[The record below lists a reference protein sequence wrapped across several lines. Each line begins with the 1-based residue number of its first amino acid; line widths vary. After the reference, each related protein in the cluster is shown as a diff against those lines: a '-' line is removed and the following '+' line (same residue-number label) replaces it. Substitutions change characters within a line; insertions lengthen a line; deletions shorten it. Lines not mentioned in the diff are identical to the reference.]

1 MLIAAQ
7 CETKLKTAALVH
19 NTFNEVGRIGGFFF
33 AASCT
38 ALVTRYSP
46 EARENSTWGRVVL
59 FCKTPGSSLRQI
71 NSAADNNNLQG
82 EHNNDDLWLTVY
94 GGLPCC
100 AFLEG

>member
-1 MLIAAQ
+1 MLCVLIAAQ

-19 NTFNEVGRIGGFFF
+19 NTFNVVGRIGGFFF
-33 AASCT
+33 TASCT

-46 EARENSTWGRVVL
+46 EAAKIPPGRRVSL

-82 EHNNDDLWLTVY
+82 
-94 GGLPCC
+94 
-100 AFLEG
+100 